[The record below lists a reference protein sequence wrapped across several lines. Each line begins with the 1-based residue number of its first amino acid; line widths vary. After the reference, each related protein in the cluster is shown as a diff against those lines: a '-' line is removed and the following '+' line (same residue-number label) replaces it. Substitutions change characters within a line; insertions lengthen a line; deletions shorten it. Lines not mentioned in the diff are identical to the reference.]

1 MLKMLESLFNFLFF
15 QIPIKNLKGNSF
27 RIISFYT
34 ISCPCSVLA
43 LVVLLSFA
51 DCALCEE
58 HSINSAPLGF
68 EISGFSYDSHRNDVG
83 YGKVENLV
91 SENGV
96 FQLGFLE
103 KDGGEFVVVIRYNLG
118 PKSVNLPVWTVG
130 GGVRVSVNSTFKL
143 SLDGRL
149 ILFENRSNSI
159 IWSTDTS
166 NLGVETVTLLNNGN
180 LVLMGNQNRV
190 IWQSFDRPTNTLL
203 PGQTLS
209 YPQNLRAPSTKS
221 VSSYYTFV
229 VNPDGLALMWENN
242 ITYWKTDLVS
252 SSATAKEVSF
262 NPNGVLELYDDMKRI
277 VWSVSSKD
285 FGESSVSLR
294 HLRMNQDGNL
304 RIYSWDD
311 DVHVWRVGWQ
321 AVEDQCNVFGSCG
334 LYSVCGYNSTGPVCG
349 CLYSDILDTGNVL
362 PSPDSGGSGCKKM
375 VDLENCK
382 AHTSMLVMKQTVLYG
397 LYPPHDVDM
406 MLNEEDCKDYCS
418 NDTTCYA
425 LTSKND
431 GSGLCTLKR
440 TAFISG
446 STSPSIPSTSF
457 LKVCLVPQAVAAK
470 GAKPNATPK
479 GVSFPFQGNFSKIV
493 RAVVFVVLMTVLV
506 ILVLEM
512 FVVLFVYHKRR
523 KNSLKGTVKGAKMNL
538 ENTSLIRL
546 SFKEIHELTSG
557 FSNQLGFF
565 VFKGLLFEETV
576 VAAKVL
582 DAIVLSEKEFI
593 KAVSILGGIHH
604 RNLVSLKGFCFE
616 PKHKILVYECIP
628 NGSVDK
634 WLLDGKEEKSW
645 QKRVDIAVGVTRAL
659 AYLHT
664 ECQLCI
670 PHGNLKLEN
679 VLLDENLSPKVTDF
693 GIKSFLQSEGLC
705 SSSNESPSEKDIYM
719 LGKLLIEI
727 VVLSRETIGDSLDQ
741 VMEKVMQE
749 QKYLDSEDLR
759 GVERVA
765 RISLWCMQNQPFLR
779 PSVGEVMK
787 VLEGT
792 LSVDRPPS
800 SFAYRNGDDRG
811 IEVAGVFGEVEP
823 VS

>member
-1 MLKMLESLFNFLFF
+1 MTFK
-15 QIPIKNLKGNSF
+15 
-27 RIISFYT
+27 T
-34 ISCPCSVLA
+34 ICFDTLYCSCSVLA
-43 LVVLLSFA
+43 LVVFLSCS
-51 DCALCEE
+51 DCVLCDQDFVD
-58 HSINSAPLGF
+58 SAPLGY
-68 EISGFSYDSHRNDVG
+68 EISGFNFDYH
-83 YGKVENLV
+83 KVKNLV
-91 SENGV
+91 SKNGI
-96 FQLGFLE
+96 FKFGFLE
-103 KDGGEFVVVIRYNLG
+103 KENGEFVVVVRYNLG
-118 PKSVNLPVWTVG
+118 PKVVNLPVWSVG
-130 GGVRVSVNSTFKL
+130 GGVRVSVNSTVKL
-143 SLDGRL
+143 TMDGRL
-149 ILFENRSNSI
+149 ILFENRSGSI

-166 NLGVETVTLLNNGN
+166 GLGVETVCLLNNGN
-180 LVLMGNQNRV
+180 LVLMGSQSRV
-190 IWQSFDRPTNTLL
+190 MWQSFDRPTNTLL

-209 YPQNLRAPSTKS
+209 YPQILRAPSMRS
-221 VSSYYTFV
+221 VTSYYKFV
-229 VNPDGLALMWENN
+229 VNTEGIALMWENN
-242 ITYWKTDLVS
+242 VTYWRTGLVS
-252 SSATAKEVSF
+252 SVTVKEVRF
-262 NPNGVLELYDDMKRI
+262 NANGVLELYDGMKKI

-285 FGESSVSLR
+285 FGEGSVSLR

-311 DVHVWRVGWQ
+311 DVQTWRIGWQ

-349 CLYSDILDTGNVL
+349 CLYSDSLDSGTGVT
-362 PSPDSGGSGCKKM
+362 SPDSGVSGCKKM

-397 LYPPHDVDM
+397 LYPPLDVDM
-406 MLNEEDCKDYCS
+406 MLNEEDCNDYCS
-418 NDTTCYA
+418 NDTTCFA
-425 LTSKND
+425 STSKAD
-431 GSGLCTLKR
+431 GSGLCTLKK

-446 STSPSIPSTSF
+446 STSPAIPSTSF

-470 GAKPNATPK
+470 GAKPDATTK
-479 GVSFPFQGNFSKIV
+479 AVASPF
-493 RAVVFVVLMTVLV
+493 R
-506 ILVLEM
+506 VLET
-512 FVVLFVYHKRR
+512 FIVLFVYHKRR
-523 KNSLKGTVKGAKMNL
+523 NISLKGAAKGAKTNL
-538 ENTSLIRL
+538 ENSALIRL
-546 SFKEIHELTSG
+546 SYKEVHELTSG

-582 DAIVLSEKEFI
+582 DVANLSEKEFI
-593 KAVSILGGIHH
+593 KAVSILGGTHH
-604 RNLVSLKGFCFE
+604 RNLVSLKGFCYE
-616 PKHKILVYECIP
+616 PKHKILIYECIP

-634 WLLDGKEEKSW
+634 WLLDDKNEKSW
-645 QKRVDIAVGVTRAL
+645 QTRVDIAVGITRAL

-679 VLLDENLSPKVTDF
+679 VLIDENLVPKVTDF
-693 GIKSFLQSEGLC
+693 GIKSFLQSEDSC

-727 VVLSRETIGDSLDQ
+727 VVLSRETVRDGLDQ

-749 QKYLDSEDLR
+749 QKYLDNEDIR
-759 GVERVA
+759 GVERVV

-800 SFAYRNGDDRG
+800 SFAYRNDDDRE
-811 IEVAGVFGEVEP
+811 IQVADVVREVE
-823 VS
+823 SGS

>member
-1 MLKMLESLFNFLFF
+1 MY
-15 QIPIKNLKGNSF
+15 IPIKGMSF
-27 RIISFYT
+27 RIICFNPFS
-34 ISCPCSVLA
+34 SSCSVFALIVLLA
-43 LVVLLSFA
+43 LA
-51 DCALCEE
+51 DSLVSDKAFQD
-58 HSINSAPLGF
+58 SASLGF
-68 EISGFSYDSHRNDVG
+68 EISGFSYDSYRYVDGND
-83 YGKVENLV
+83 KVNNLV

-96 FQLGFLE
+96 FEFGFLE
-103 KDGGEFVVVIRYNLG
+103 KDGEFVVGIRYKLG
-118 PKSVNLPVWTVG
+118 PKYANLPVWTVG

-149 ILFENRSNSI
+149 ILFENTRNSI

-166 NLGVETVTLLNNGN
+166 NLNVETVNLLNNGN
-180 LVLMGNQNRV
+180 LVLMGSQSKV

-229 VNPDGLALMWENN
+229 INPEGLALMWESN
-242 ITYWKTDLVS
+242 ISYWKTYLS
-252 SSATAKEVSF
+252 SSSSTVKEVRF
-262 NPNGVLELYDDMKRI
+262 NPNGVLELYDDTEKI

-294 HLRMNQDGNL
+294 HLRMDQDGNL

-311 DVHVWRVGWQ
+311 VVHAWRVGWQ

-334 LYSVCGYNSTGPVCG
+334 LYSVCGYNSTGPVCD
-349 CLYSDILDTGNVL
+349 CLYSNSLDLGNKL
-362 PSPDSGGSGCKKM
+362 PSPDSGNSGCKKM
-375 VDLENCK
+375 VDLGNCK
-382 AHTSMLVMKQTVLYG
+382 AHTSMVVMKQTVLYG

-406 MLNEEDCKDYCS
+406 MLNEEDCKEYCS
-418 NDTTCYA
+418 KDSTCVA

-457 LKVCLVPQAVAAK
+457 LKECLVPQAVAAK
-470 GAKPNATPK
+470 GANPISTPK
-479 GVSFPFQGNFSKIV
+479 VESFPFRGTYRKVIS
-493 RAVVFVVLMTVLV
+493 AVTFVVLVTVLA
-506 ILVLEM
+506 ILVLEL
-512 FVVLFVYHKRR
+512 FVVLFVYQKRR
-523 KNSLKGTVKGAKMNL
+523 NNPQKRSLKGVKTDLKNSA
-538 ENTSLIRL
+538 LIRL
-546 SFKEIHELTSG
+546 SYKEIHELTSG

-576 VAAKVL
+576 VVAKVL
-582 DAIVLSEKEFI
+582 DATVLSEKEFI
-593 KAVSILGGIHH
+593 KAVSILGGTHH
-604 RNLVSLKGFCFE
+604 RNLVPLKGFCFE
-616 PKHKILVYECIP
+616 PKHKVLIYECIP

-634 WLLDGKEEKSW
+634 WLFDKKEKNW

-664 ECQLCI
+664 ECRLCI
-670 PHGNLKLEN
+670 PHGSLKLEN
-679 VLLDENLSPKVTDF
+679 VLVDENLNAKVTDF
-693 GIKSFLQSEGLC
+693 GIKSFLQSEGAC
-705 SSSNESPSEKDIYM
+705 SSKESPPERDIYM
-719 LGKLLIEI
+719 LGKLLTEI
-727 VVLSRETIGDSLDQ
+727 VLLSREVVGDNLDQ

-749 QKYLDSEDLR
+749 QKYLDGDDLR
-759 GVERVA
+759 GVERVV
-765 RISLWCMQNQPFLR
+765 RIALWCMQSQPFLR

-800 SFAYRNGDDRG
+800 SFAYRNDDGDDDDDTG
-811 IEVAGVFGEVEP
+811 ITVAGVGEIEP
-823 VS
+823 RS

>member
-1 MLKMLESLFNFLFF
+1 
-15 QIPIKNLKGNSF
+15 
-27 RIISFYT
+27 
-34 ISCPCSVLA
+34 
-43 LVVLLSFA
+43 
-51 DCALCEE
+51 
-58 HSINSAPLGF
+58 
-68 EISGFSYDSHRNDVG
+68 
-83 YGKVENLV
+83 
-91 SENGV
+91 
-96 FQLGFLE
+96 
-103 KDGGEFVVVIRYNLG
+103 
-118 PKSVNLPVWTVG
+118 
-130 GGVRVSVNSTFKL
+130 
-143 SLDGRL
+143 
-149 ILFENRSNSI
+149 
-159 IWSTDTS
+159 
-166 NLGVETVTLLNNGN
+166 
-180 LVLMGNQNRV
+180 MGSQNRV
-190 IWQSFDRPTNTLL
+190 IWQSFDRPTSTLL

-209 YPQNLRAPSTKS
+209 YPQNLRAPSTRS
-221 VSSYYTFV
+221 VTSYYTFV

-242 ITYWKTDLVS
+242 VTYWRTHLVS
-252 SSATAKEVSF
+252 SSAAVKEVRF
-262 NPNGVLELYDDMKRI
+262 NPNGVLELYDDMKKI

-294 HLRMNQDGNL
+294 HLRINQDGNL

-311 DVHVWRVGWQ
+311 DVHTWRVGWQ

-349 CLYSDILDTGNVL
+349 CLYSDSLDWGNGL
-362 PSPDSGGSGCKKM
+362 PSPGSDGSGCKKM

-382 AHTSMLVMKQTVLYG
+382 THTSMLVMKQTVLYG

-406 MLNEEDCKDYCS
+406 MLSEEDCKDYCS

-425 LTSKND
+425 LTSRND

-440 TAFISG
+440 TVFISG

-470 GAKPNATPK
+470 GANPYAGLKA
-479 GVSFPFQGNFSKIV
+479 VSFPFRGNFRKIAS
-493 RAVVFVVLMTVLV
+493 AVAFVVLLTVLV

-512 FVVLFVYHKRR
+512 SIVLFVYQKRR
-523 KNSLKGTVKGAKMNL
+523 NNSRKGVFKGAKTNL
-538 ENTSLIRL
+538 ENSALIRL
-546 SFKEIHELTSG
+546 SFKEIHEITSG

-565 VFKGLLFEETV
+565 VFKGILFEETV

-582 DAIVLSEKEFI
+582 DVTGLSEKEFI
-593 KAVSILGGIHH
+593 KVVSILGGTHH

-616 PKHKILVYECIP
+616 PKHKILIYECIP

-634 WLLDGKEEKSW
+634 WLLDDKKEKAW

-664 ECQLCI
+664 ECQLSI

-679 VLLDENLSPKVTDF
+679 VLSDENLVPKVTDF
-693 GIKSFLQSEGLC
+693 GIKHFLQSEGSC
-705 SSSNESPSEKDIYM
+705 SSSIESPSEKDIYM

-727 VVLSRETIGDSLDQ
+727 VVLSRETVGDSLDQ
-741 VMEKVMQE
+741 VMEKVMLE
-749 QKYLDSEDLR
+749 QKYLDTEDLR
-759 GVERVA
+759 GVERVV
-765 RISLWCMQNQPFLR
+765 RISLWCMQDQPFLR

-800 SFAYRNGDDRG
+800 SFAYRNADDRE
-811 IEVAGVFGEVEP
+811 INFAGGAGEVEP
-823 VS
+823 RS